1 MESGNSVPLFGPMP
15 STRRI
20 SFTDLSPKARQ
31 LLKTV
36 QQGDTILLEEEGEDE
51 AVIVD
56 ITDYRLLRAAMH
68 AVAQRPGIE
77 PKAGLSEEALSPK
90 SNRQTRYDQILS
102 HYLAGS
108 ISLSRAA
115 ELLELSP
122 PELRARFERLGLP
135 QRTAP
140 SDVEEARRDTET
152 VLDWSADN
160 GS

>member
-1 MESGNSVPLFGPMP
+1 MS

-20 SFTDLSPKARQ
+20 SFADLSTKARQ
-31 LLKTV
+31 LLETV
-36 QQGDTILLEEEGEDE
+36 QQGNTVLLEEEGEDE

-56 ITDYRLLRAAMH
+56 ITDYRLLRAALH
-68 AVAQRPGIE
+68 AVARRPVAE
-77 PKAGLSEEALSPK
+77 SEAGLPEEALSPE
-90 SNRQTRYDQILS
+90 SDRQARYDQILA
-102 HYLAGS
+102 HYLAES

-122 PELRARFERLGLP
+122 SELRTRFERLGLP

-140 SDVEEARRDTET
+140 SDAEEARRDAEVALRWPET
-152 VLDWSADN
+152 K

>member
-1 MESGNSVPLFGPMP
+1 MP

-31 LLKTV
+31 LLETV
-36 QQGDTILLEEEGEDE
+36 RQGDTVLLEEEGEDE

-68 AVAQRPGIE
+68 AVARRPVAVPE
-77 PKAGLSEEALSPK
+77 AGLSEEALSPE
-90 SNRQTRYDQILS
+90 SDQQARYDQILA
-102 HYLAGS
+102 HYLVGS

-115 ELLELSP
+115 ELLKLSP
-122 PELRARFERLGLP
+122 SELRTRFERLGLP

-140 SDVEEARRDTET
+140 SDAEEMRRDAEIA
-152 VLDWSADN
+152 LHWSEENA
-160 GS
+160 S